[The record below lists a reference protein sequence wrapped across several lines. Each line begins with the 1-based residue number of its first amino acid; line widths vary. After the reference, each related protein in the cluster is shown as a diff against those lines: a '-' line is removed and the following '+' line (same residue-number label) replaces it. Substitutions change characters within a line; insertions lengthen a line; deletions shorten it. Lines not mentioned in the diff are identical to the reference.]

1 MTRTLKNIWELG
13 LKELIGLLR
22 NPLMLLLI
30 AYSFTLSIKDSA
42 ESATDTINEVAI
54 AIVDED
60 DSELSRRIRDAF
72 LPPHFKTAAVI
83 KPYEADRVLNEG
95 RYTFVLV
102 LPLNMERDI
111 LAGRRPSVQ
120 LNIDATQMSVAFAGA
135 GAVEAIVNGEIARH
149 CSRENVPAESFISLQ
164 TRNRYNPNLTQ
175 KWSQA
180 ISDLVNAISMLAII
194 LTGSAL
200 INEREHGTMEHLLVM
215 PVTPFEMMA
224 SKIWAM
230 TLVVLMAVTA
240 TVFLVIR
247 HWLEIPIAGS
257 IPLFLAGVTIVL
269 FAINSLGI
277 FLATIANSMPQLGM
291 LVILVLMPMNMLS
304 GGQTPLES
312 MPPFVRKFAMLLPT
326 THFNTFASDILY
338 RGVGIEVVWKPFLAI
353 FLIGLVLFLFSLS
366 RFRKSVA
373 S

>member
-1 MTRTLKNIWELG
+1 ME
-13 LKELIGLLR
+13 
-22 NPLMLLLI
+22 
-30 AYSFTLSIKDSA
+30 
-42 ESATDTINEVAI
+42 
-54 AIVDED
+54 
-60 DSELSRRIRDAF
+60 
-72 LPPHFKTAAVI
+72 
-83 KPYEADRVLNEG
+83 
-95 RYTFVLV
+95 
-102 LPLNMERDI
+102 MERTKTPK
-111 LAGRRPSVQ
+111 R
-120 LNIDATQMSVAFAGA
+120 
-135 GAVEAIVNGEIARH
+135 
-149 CSRENVPAESFISLQ
+149 
-164 TRNRYNPNLTQ
+164 LT
-175 KWSQA
+175 
-180 ISDLVNAISMLAII
+180 SM
-194 LTGSAL
+194 AL
-200 INEREHGTMEHLLVM
+200 M
-215 PVTPFEMMA
+215 PVTPFEIMA

-230 TLVVLMAVTA
+230 TLVVLLAVTA

-353 FLIGLVLFLFSLS
+353 LLIGLVLFLFSLA

>member
-1 MTRTLKNIWELG
+1 MRRTLKNIWELG

-42 ESATDTINEVAI
+42 SAAKDTINEVAI

-60 DSELSRRIRDAF
+60 DSALSRRIRDAL
-72 LPPHFKTAAVI
+72 LPPHFKKAVVI
-83 KPYEADRVLNEG
+83 PSYEADRVLNEG
-95 RYTFVLV
+95 KYTFVLV
-102 LPLNMERDI
+102 LPLNLERDI
-111 LAGRRPSVQ
+111 LGGRKPSVQ
-120 LNIDATQMSVAFAGA
+120 LNIDATQMSVAYAGA
-135 GAVEAIVNGEIARH
+135 GAVEAIVNTEIARH
-149 CSRENVPAESFISLQ
+149 LSRGSVPKESFISLQ
-164 TRNRYNPNLTQ
+164 TRNRYNPNLTPM
-175 KWSQA
+175 WSQA

-200 INEREHGTMEHLLVM
+200 IGEREHGTMEHLLVM
-215 PVTPFEMMA
+215 PVTPFEIMV

-230 TLVVLMAVTA
+230 TAVVLLAVTL
-240 TVFLVIR
+240 TIFGVIK
-247 HWLEIPIAGS
+247 WSLEIPIAGS
-257 IPLFLAGVTIVL
+257 IPLFLAGVAIVL

-277 FLATIANSMPQLGM
+277 FLATVANSMPQLGM

-304 GGQTPLES
+304 GGSTPLES
-312 MPPFVRKFAMLLPT
+312 MPPFIRRLASLLPT
-326 THFNTFASDILY
+326 THFNTFSSDILY
-338 RGVGIEVVWKPFLAI
+338 RGVGIEVVWKSFLAI
-353 FLIGLVLFLFSLS
+353 FAIGLVLFLLSLW

>member
-22 NPLMLLLI
+22 NPLMLILI
-30 AYSFTLSIKDSA
+30 VYSFTLSIH
-42 ESATDTINEVAI
+42 ESATSSTDTVNEVAL

-60 DSELSRRIRDAF
+60 DSALSRRIRDAF
-72 LPPHFKTAAVI
+72 LPPHFKRAEVI
-83 KPYEADRVLNEG
+83 GPYEADRVLNEG
-95 RYTFVLV
+95 KYCFVLV
-102 LPLNMERDI
+102 LPVHLERDI

-120 LNIDATQMSVAFAGA
+120 LNIDATQMGVAYAGA
-135 GAVEAIVNGEIARH
+135 GAVESIVTGEIARH
-149 CSRENVPAESFISLQ
+149 VTRESLPKESFVDVEV
-164 TRNRYNPNLTQ
+164 RNRYNPNLVQ
-175 KWSQA
+175 MWSQA
-180 ISDLVNAISMLAII
+180 ISDLINIISMLAII

-200 INEREHGTMEHLLVM
+200 INEREHGTMEHLMVM
-215 PVTPFEMMA
+215 PVTPFEIMV

-230 TLVVLMAVTA
+230 TAVVLLAVVMTIYG
-240 TVFLVIR
+240 VIR
-247 HWLEIPIAGS
+247 WSLGIPIAGS
-257 IPLFLAGVTIVL
+257 VPLFLVGVMIVL

-277 FLATIANSMPQLGM
+277 FLATVSSNMPQLGM

-304 GGQTPLES
+304 GGATPLES
-312 MPPFVRKFAMLLPT
+312 MPPFVRRLAMLLPT

-338 RGVGIEVVWKPFLAI
+338 RGVGIEVVWKSFLAI
-353 FLIGLVLFLFSLS
+353 FAIGLALFLFSLS